1 MCYNKC
7 NNKCREVNNM
17 PDYKPIPIGIE
28 DFKRIIDNGYYFID
42 KTMMIKEL
50 IDNGNAVTLF
60 TRPRRFGKTLNMS
73 MLRRFFEKTDE
84 DNSYLF
90 DGLKISGA
98 GEKYYEYME
107 KYPVISI
114 SLKSMKQPTYE
125 AAFTRFRS
133 LIAREFERHDDIIAS
148 DKLKPLQKKQFSEIY
163 NGTADDSVYEESL
176 KLLSDCLSTV
186 YGKNVIVFIDEYDV
200 PLENAYFNDFYKEMT
215 DLIRS
220 VFESVLKTND
230 SLEFAVL
237 TGCLRISK
245 ESIFTGL
252 NNLNVYPVTDNAMS
266 QYFGFT
272 EQEVKNLANYY
283 GLSDCFDTIKN
294 WYDGYLFGETD
305 IYNPWSVLKYIQFA
319 LHNENNLPDAYW
331 VNTSSNSIIHE
342 LVAKSDRRIRDD
354 IEKLIKGESIE
365 KPLYQDITYVNMNV
379 KSDYIWSFLLHTGY
393 LKPVKIYKK
402 GLQTYFTAVIPN
414 LEIVTI
420 YENTF
425 RQWFDE
431 SIRVADKSILLNAV
445 LDGNAET
452 FELEVNRWL
461 LKSISYHD
469 GYENFYHGFLVGL
482 LEYSDDYEVLSNRE
496 NGTGRSDIV
505 IRNVLTGKKAVII
518 EIKSVREKNGE
529 TFDGQCAEALKQI
542 EDRQYEVNL
551 KNEGYTDIVKYG
563 IAFKEKK
570 CRIKKADK

>member
-1 MCYNKC
+1 MNE
-7 NNKCREVNNM
+7 R
-17 PDYKPIPIGIE
+17 KPIPIGIE
-28 DFKRIIDNGYYFID
+28 DFKVLRDRNSYFID
-42 KTMMIKEL
+42 KTLLIKDIL
-50 IDNGNAVTLF
+50 DNSAMVTLF

-73 MLRRFFEKTDE
+73 MLRRYFEKTEE

-90 DGLKISGA
+90 DGLAISEA
-98 GEKYYEYME
+98 GDKYKAYMGQ
-107 KYPVISI
+107 YPVISI
-114 SLKSMKQPTYE
+114 SLKSMKQATFE
-125 AAFTRFRS
+125 LS
-133 LIAREFERHDDIIAS
+133 LIELKKIVSDEFRRHIEIINS
-148 DKLKPLQKKQFSEIY
+148 DKIFDSDKEEFMDVCNRRGDYSTYNTALKFLS
-163 NGTADDSVYEESL
+163 NRLYE
-176 KLLSDCLSTV
+176 V
-186 YGKNVIVFIDEYDV
+186 YGKKVIVLIDEYDV
-200 PLENAYFNDFYKEMT
+200 PLENAYFNGFYDEMIN
-215 DLIRS
+215 LIRS

-230 SLEFAVL
+230 SLELGIL

-252 NNLNVYPVTDNAMS
+252 NNLNVYSVTDNAFS

-272 EQEVKNLANYY
+272 EQEVKQITDYY
-283 GLSDCFDTIKN
+283 NLSDCFDTIKT
-294 WYDGYLFGETD
+294 WYDGYMFGKTE
-305 IYNPWSVLKYIQFA
+305 IYNPWSVLKYIQA
-319 LHNENNLPDAYW
+319 SLSGNSDIPDAYW

-342 LVAKSDRRIRDD
+342 LITKSDRRIRND

-393 LKPVKIYKK
+393 LKTVKIYKK
-402 GLQTYFTAVIPN
+402 GIQTYFSAVIPN

-431 SIRVADKSILLNAV
+431 SIRIADKSILLNAV
-445 LDGNAET
+445 LDGDSET
-452 FELEVNRWL
+452 FQLEVNRWL

-482 LEYSDDYEVLSNRE
+482 LEYSDEYLVESNRE
-496 NGTGRSDIV
+496 SGMGRSDIV
-505 IRNVLTGKKAVII
+505 IKNVLTNKNAVII

-529 TFDGQCAEALKQI
+529 TLEGQCAEALKQI

-551 KNEGYTDIVKYG
+551 RDEGYTDIIKYG

-570 CRIKKADK
+570 CMVKKVDK

>member
-1 MCYNKC
+1 MADL
-7 NNKCREVNNM
+7 R
-17 PDYKPIPIGIE
+17 PIPIGIE
-28 DFKRIIDNGYYFID
+28 DFKEIIDKGYCFID
-42 KTMMIKEL
+42 KTMIIKDIL
-50 IDNGNAVTLF
+50 DSGSKVTLF

-73 MLRRFFEKTDE
+73 MLRRYFEKTED

-90 DGLKISGA
+90 DELKIAGA
-98 GEKYYEYME
+98 DEKYHEYMGQ
-107 KYPVISI
+107 YPVISI
-114 SLKSMKQPTYE
+114 SLKSMKQTSHE
-125 AAFTRFRS
+125 LAFMEFKN
-133 LIAREFERHDDIIAS
+133 LIAGEVWKHKELLNS
-148 DKLKPLQKKQFSEIY
+148 DVLMPMNRNKLEMIC
-163 NGTADDSVYEESL
+163 NGTADNTVYSTSL
-176 KLLSDCLSTV
+176 KLLSDCLCAA
-186 YGKNVIVFIDEYDV
+186 YKKNVIVLIDEYDV
-200 PLENAYFNDFYKEMT
+200 PLENAYFNGFYDEMVN
-215 DLIRS
+215 LIRS

-252 NNLNVYPVTDNAMS
+252 NNLKVYSVSDVSFS

-272 EQEVKNLANYY
+272 EQEVIELAEYYNL
-283 GLSDCFDTIKN
+283 SERFDEIKT
-294 WYDGYLFGETD
+294 WYDGYRFGKIE
-305 IYNPWSVLKYIQFA
+305 IYNPWSVLNYIKDSVA
-319 LHNENNLPDAYW
+319 DNSCIPDAYW
-331 VNTSSNSIIHE
+331 VNTSSNSVIHE
-342 LVAKSDRRIRDD
+342 LVIKSDRRIRDD
-354 IEKLIKGESIE
+354 IEKLIRGDSID
-365 KPLYQDITYVNMNV
+365 KPLYHDITYVNMNV

-402 GLQTYFTAVIPN
+402 GIQTYFTAVIPN

-425 RQWFDE
+425 KQWFDE
-431 SIRVADKSILLNAV
+431 SVRIADKSVLLNAV
-445 LDGNAET
+445 LDGDAET

-505 IRNVLTGKKAVII
+505 IKNVLISKKAVII
-518 EIKSVREKNGE
+518 EIKSVREKNSQ
-529 TFDGQCAEALKQI
+529 TLNKQCNEALKQI

-551 KNEGYTDIVKYG
+551 KNEGYTDIIKYG
-563 IAFKEKK
+563 IAFHEKK
-570 CRIKKADK
+570 CRVLKADK

>member
-1 MCYNKC
+1 MS
-7 NNKCREVNNM
+7 
-17 PDYKPIPIGIE
+17 DLKPIPIGIE
-28 DFKRIIDNGYYFID
+28 DFKRIIDNKYYFVD
-42 KTMMIKEL
+42 KTMIIKEL
-50 IDNGNAVTLF
+50 IDCGNAVTLF

-73 MLRRFFEKTDE
+73 MIRRFFEKTEE

-90 DGLKISGA
+90 DGLAISGT
-98 GEKYYEYME
+98 GEKYKAYMGQ
-107 KYPVISI
+107 YPVISI
-114 SLKSMKQPTYE
+114 SLKSMKQPTWKE
-125 AAFTRFRS
+125 SFSQFKEIVAD
-133 LIAREFERHDDIIAS
+133 EFEKHHELLNNSVLAGRKRKRIQDII
-148 DKLKPLQKKQFSEIY
+148 DD
-163 NGTADDSVYEESL
+163 TAGDMVYSTAL
-176 KLLSDCLSTV
+176 KLLSNCLHKV
-186 YGKNVIVFIDEYDV
+186 YKTNVIVLIDEYDV
-200 PLENAYFNDFYKEMT
+200 PLENAYFNGFYDEMIN
-215 DLIRS
+215 LIRS

-252 NNLNVYPVTDNAMS
+252 NNLNVYPVTDNSMS

-272 EQEVKNLANYY
+272 EHEVKKLADYY
-283 GLSDCFDTIKN
+283 NLSDEFDIIKE
-294 WYDGYLFGETD
+294 WYDGYLFGETE
-305 IYNPWSVLKYIQFA
+305 IYNPWSVLKYIQFS

-342 LVAKSDRRIRDD
+342 LVVKSDRRIRDD
-354 IEKLIKGESIE
+354 IEKLIKGDSID

-402 GLQTYFTAVIPN
+402 GIQTYFTAVIPN

-420 YENTF
+420 YENIF

-431 SIRVADKSILLNAV
+431 SIRIADKSVLLNAV
-445 LDGNAET
+445 LEGDSET

-505 IRNVLTGKKAVII
+505 IKNVLTGKKAVII
-518 EIKSVREKNGE
+518 EIKSVREQNGE
-529 TFDGQCAEALKQI
+529 TFDSQCKEALKQI

-551 KNEGYTDIVKYG
+551 KNEGYTNIVKYG

-570 CRIKKADK
+570 CKVIKSDK